1 MSESDLKEIYD
12 ALCKRKTALEKRIY
26 PTDMTKYKYSLEN
39 VTPEHLVNA
48 YEIITTPCSEIENE
62 SIYNATVVINMMS
75 KIHASLELSF
85 VKAQIR
91 SVAELL

>member
-1 MSESDLKEIYD
+1 MSESDLKEIYY
-12 ALCKRKTALEKRIY
+12 ALCERKTALEKRIY
-26 PTDMTKYKYSLEN
+26 PTDMTKYSLEN

-48 YEIITTPCSEIENE
+48 YEVITTPCSEIENE

-75 KIHASLELSF
+75 KIHANLELG
-85 VKAQIR
+85 VIKAQIR